1 MTGAGTAHAGAP
13 HAAPQPTGDRAAAG
27 NSGDPATDDQDLH
40 RSTPAAP
47 PAGPPAA
54 PAAARSATLFRRV
67 FLIIAV
73 VLLADALVFAV
84 GPESRGAQDALSAL
98 AGFGLVL
105 GVAYWL
111 MKRAFAP
118 LRKLTEE
125 AQAISSLVPGAR
137 VSEGAAVGEV
147 AALQRSF
154 NEMLA
159 RLEQAQRSSTR
170 AQIEAQE
177 EERRRIARELH
188 DEIGQGLTTALL
200 LLRRD
205 REAAP
210 GAQRERLDEAREII
224 KDTLHGVRR
233 ILAEL
238 RPESLE
244 ELGLGSA
251 LMNLARRVAA
261 ASGIDV
267 RADVPQ
273 QLPRLSREVELA
285 VFRTAQEAL
294 TNVLRHARAKRAW
307 VRLDCDD
314 RTLRLRIEDD
324 GRGFDGE
331 AGGRGTQGMAERA
344 FAVGGRLRFGRRS
357 DGRGT
362 TVELEVP
369 LALGAAGVVER

>member
-13 HAAPQPTGDRAAAG
+13 HTAPQPIEEPAAAG
-27 NSGDPATDDQDLH
+27 PLGDPATDTHDLH
-40 RSTPAAP
+40 GSTRATS
-47 PAGPPAA
+47 PAGPTAA
-54 PAAARSATLFRRV
+54 AAARSSTLFRRV

-84 GPESRGAQDALSAL
+84 GPESRGAQDVLSAL
-98 AGFGLVL
+98 LGFGLVL

-118 LRKLTEE
+118 LRRLTEE
-125 AQAISSLVPGAR
+125 AQAISSLMPGAR

-200 LLRRD
+200 LLRRG
-205 REAAP
+205 RETGPDAE
-210 GAQRERLDEAREII
+210 RERLDEAREII

-294 TNVLRHARAKRAW
+294 TNVLRHARAERVW
-307 VRLDCDD
+307 VRLDCDEQM
-314 RTLRLRIEDD
+314 LRLRVEDD

-331 AGGRGTQGMAERA
+331 TAGRGTQGMVERA
-344 FAVGGRLRFGRRS
+344 FAVGGRLRFGRRA

-369 LALGAAGVVER
+369 LALGAAGAVKR